1 MSETKI
7 ALDTYNRLMTSAE
20 PLPAGIYE
28 AHLNGADLYFE
39 VVGEGQAGAPPL
51 VYLHGG
57 PGYNSFSFRE
67 LLGER
72 LEDLGRRVVYL
83 DQRGSGRSGALED
96 TEQARAAGNAETLD
110 LDTLVAD
117 VEELRDFLGAEQIV
131 PLGHGFGA
139 LIALEYA
146 RRWPTRTAR
155 AVVVNPWVHFP
166 ALALTLLREAAAL
179 RGAAFEDPAPKVRAQ
194 TPEGQHPPIGAARVE
209 AAFALLNAR
218 DLLNALQFVD
228 PQSRMRLEFL
238 DVESQLL
245 GGAEMQQ
252 ALVNQ
257 GLWEFEYPAFM
268 HEIRRPVFV
277 IAGVHD
283 RTSYPEQTDWV
294 VDLAGGD
301 LTVLDTG
308 HYPWLDDEDA
318 FVEALDEALTR

>member
-1 MSETKI
+1 
-7 ALDTYNRLMTSAE
+7 MTSPE

-39 VVGEGQAGAPPL
+39 VVGEATAAPL

-83 DQRGSGRSGALED
+83 DQRGCGRSGALED
-96 TEQARAAGNAETLD
+96 TEQAKAAGDADTLD

-146 RRWPTRTAR
+146 RRYPTRTAR

-166 ALALTLLREAAAL
+166 ALALTLLREASAL
-179 RGAAFEDPAPKVRAQ
+179 AGAEFEDPALKVRAQ
-194 TPEGQHPPIGAARVE
+194 TPEGQHPPIGAARIE
-209 AAFALLNAR
+209 AAFARLNAR

-257 GLWEFEYPAFM
+257 GLWEFEYSAFM
-268 HEIRRPVFV
+268 GDIRRPVFV

-318 FVEALDEALTR
+318 FIEALREALER

>member
-1 MSETKI
+1 MR
-7 ALDTYNRLMTSAE
+7 AMTASSE
-20 PLPAGIYE
+20 PLPTGIYE

-39 VVGEGQAGAPPL
+39 VVGDADPETPPI

-57 PGYNSFSFRE
+57 PGYNAYSFRE
-67 LLGER
+67 LLGDR

-96 TEQARAAGNAETLD
+96 TEQAQQAGHADTLD

-117 VEELRDFLGAEQIV
+117 VEELREFLGAEQIV

-139 LIALEYA
+139 LMALEYA
-146 RRWPTRTAR
+146 RRYPARTAR
-155 AVVVNPWVHFP
+155 AIVVNPWVHYP
-166 ALALTLLREAAAL
+166 ALALTLLREAAAIT
-179 RGAAFEDPAPKVRAQ
+179 GKTFEDPAPKLRAQ
-194 TPEGQHPPIGAARVE
+194 TPEGQHPPLGAARVE
-209 AAFALLNAR
+209 AAFGLLNAR

-228 PQSRMRLEFL
+228 APSRMRLEFL

-245 GGAEMQQ
+245 GGGEMQQ

-268 HEIRRPVFV
+268 SEIRRPVFV

-301 LTVLDTG
+301 LTVLDAG

-318 FVEALDEALTR
+318 FMEALDEALTR